1 MVRADGQ
8 EVLPAI
14 ASHVRWFSK
23 TRESS
28 PILPLTEP
36 EGRGKGPLLLCWPSS
51 FFWRGSCVRLF
62 GAQQRAQDRRHAIR
76 FRKRSRSPRWTSPMD
91 LSCNRA
97 IIWQAKLTSK
107 SG

>member
-14 ASHVRWFSK
+14 ASHVRWLSK

-62 GAQQRAQDRRHAIR
+62 WH
-76 FRKRSRSPRWTSPMD
+76 STTSPGSPPRDTLQETKQEPKVDVANGFVMQPSDYMAGQAD
-91 LSCNRA
+91 L
-97 IIWQAKLTSK
+97 
-107 SG
+107 